1 MYSCVREDPRWGRL
15 LWLTDGRTE
24 VAAAL
29 DFGIRIVH
37 LACAGMENLFYRQ
50 DESLRDGLATGAGW
64 RLYGG
69 HRFWLAPESEQS
81 YYPDCAP
88 VRWSALGEGI
98 LLLQEPDP
106 WLGVEKSLELRF
118 DGAGRIRVIH
128 RARNVSDEAI
138 SCGLWAISSMAAGCR
153 LQVPFVPPPRPALT
167 PTRFLA
173 LWDCADLADRRLEIR
188 ADRVCAQQMDM
199 DPPLKIGLY
208 TRMGEAAVEGRGQR
222 FVKQFGCAPGR
233 AYPDNNCNFELY
245 LCRHMMEVESLGPV
259 TVLEPGESAD
269 HCERWHVCPLAGERE
284 KRMEA
289 ES

>member
-88 VRWSALGEGI
+88 VRWSALGEGV

-118 DGAGRIRVIH
+118 DGAGG
-128 RARNVSDEAI
+128 S
-138 SCGLWAISSMAAGCR
+138 G
-153 LQVPFVPPPRPALT
+153 
-167 PTRFLA
+167 
-173 LWDCADLADRRLEIR
+173 
-188 ADRVCAQQMDM
+188 
-199 DPPLKIGLY
+199 
-208 TRMGEAAVEGRGQR
+208 
-222 FVKQFGCAPGR
+222 
-233 AYPDNNCNFELY
+233 
-245 LCRHMMEVESLGPV
+245 
-259 TVLEPGESAD
+259 
-269 HCERWHVCPLAGERE
+269 
-284 KRMEA
+284 
-289 ES
+289 